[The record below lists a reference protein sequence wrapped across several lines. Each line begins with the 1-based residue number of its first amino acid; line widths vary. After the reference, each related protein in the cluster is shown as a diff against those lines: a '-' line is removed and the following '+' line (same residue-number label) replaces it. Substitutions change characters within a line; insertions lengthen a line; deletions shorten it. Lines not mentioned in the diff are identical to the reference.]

1 MNHVSPELFLLIMA
15 QLYYQIAKIFG
26 RVAINLN
33 MISTELNT
41 FGCVIIPLLVLI
53 NMKNRS
59 VLLPFFSIKRNQ
71 STILGLLKGIL
82 SCDCGISDTS

>member
-1 MNHVSPELFLLIMA
+1 MNHENPEIFLLIMA

-26 RVAINLN
+26 RVARNLN

-41 FGCVIIPLLVLI
+41 YGCVIIPLLVLI

-59 VLLPFFSIKRNQ
+59 VLLPFFFNHYKEPKHNSRVFYRYFE
-71 STILGLLKGIL
+71 L
-82 SCDCGISDTS
+82 

>member
-1 MNHVSPELFLLIMA
+1 MNHVSPEIFLLIMA

-26 RVAINLN
+26 RVARNLN
-33 MISTELNT
+33 TISTELNT

-59 VLLPFFSIKRNQ
+59 VLLPFFNHYKEPKHNSRVLNRYFE
-71 STILGLLKGIL
+71 L
-82 SCDCGISDTS
+82 